1 MWRSRLWLLYWVSTA
16 MRRKPALTRF
26 ESAKSTS
33 RKLPPKGT
41 AGLAR
46 SAVSGINRLP
56 SPPAS
61 TMANP
66 REGDMRQHY
75 WWKSTGRDRHGV
87 HGQGQGERQVGRRAG
102 GDEGAGGARGA
113 AGEAGARAE
122 S

>member
-46 SAVSGINRLP
+46 SAVNGIRRLP

-61 TMANP
+61 TRANP
-66 REGDMRQHY
+66 RGDGMRQHY
-75 WWKSTGRDRHGV
+75 SRTSTGRERDGV
-87 HGQGQGERQVGRRAG
+87 HRQGQGKRQVRCGAG
-102 GDEGAGGARGA
+102 GGEGAGRARAA
-113 AGEAGARAE
+113 AGE
-122 S
+122 